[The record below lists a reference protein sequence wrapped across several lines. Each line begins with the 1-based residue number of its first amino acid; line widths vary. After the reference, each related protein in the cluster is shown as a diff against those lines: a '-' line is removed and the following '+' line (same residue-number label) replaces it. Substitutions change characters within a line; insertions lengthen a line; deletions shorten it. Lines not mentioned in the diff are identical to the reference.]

1 MIRYHEP
8 LKAAL
13 NTLMRLKEFNNP
25 GKNFAEMF
33 RKFLPVAMETI
44 ELTSLPEFNFVSHVE
59 SPGQPS
65 FGQYIAQEN
74 VMYVALAN
82 RHPVDILR
90 TIAHELVHY
99 KQDTEHQLNIHSGD
113 TGSLEENQAHQLAGI
128 VMRHF
133 NKMYPEYLEAKPIM
147 METWSTKYK
156 RSIDCDNPKGFS
168 QRAHCQ
174 GRKKNESSGD
184 RGDIPTGPGE
194 QLIPFPAGTTMIDVS
209 DAYDWYKLGMVISD
223 LDDADPKIFG
233 QGAPHTAIVFGS
245 EEEEH
250 KLLPLLKRLGL
261 SVHDIDTPQDVKKA
275 IPAKALIQRME
286 ENFAEDSLSA
296 ENKIAEIGY
305 SDELGNLNLSNRE
318 IISSAVQDGSISQK
332 PVMKFKQGNSTLFF
346 FTDDDKISA
355 LVLLADKNKL
365 KAIKNFSGQS
375 GQVYALIN
383 YIVNIKNRKL
393 VITPDEPLTNEGFK
407 WIIKLIKNPT
417 GLKVTDLDG
426 NTIDVDQL
434 TAEWRKSKSQ
444 RGVDSGDTSLVISES
459 SLKWK
464 HKLQENEKSIIP
476 YIYFKLGKKKSIAE
490 DSEECPPATQDIKLN
505 LENRQKAIDE
515 YGYGPLNPDL
525 PNTKFWLKKVDEWNL
540 DSADEAKQSLC
551 GNCAAFDV
559 RQKTLDCIATGIDSE
574 NSQDAEAV
582 IDAGD
587 LGYCKFLKF
596 KCASRR
602 TCDAWVTGGPLTDSG
617 KSDQQ
622 GVSEGHNKAVISEA
636 REAPL
641 YHFTT
646 WNNLIYIISG
656 NELKSPGG
664 KIYLTRDYSRQFIP
678 HEGKLFKQPY
688 GIRLNQ
694 DLLSRDYGK
703 KLQAGGQDV
712 GWNEKERQAWLSDP
726 KNADE
731 IEKIK
736 RTGQGSGLQVRGV
749 NSRDIVKGT
758 ITQTRRWESEEHLNV
773 KSVPNVNKYITG
785 IVIGEILGQEHSS
798 LVVDADPL
806 TKLADVLIHL
816 FAGDKTFKQRDW
828 LLDSATKLNVPI
840 IYKRKEFDPIEV
852 KKRIIQL
859 YSQRKKERE
868 EEKLKTKQ
876 NFMFI
881 TNKAGGGF
889 MFDASDIPAAFRELS
904 KDFKFKDRIIYGYS
918 IGYDPKAE
926 KTMFDKPG
934 TPVELLKTLNVQKE
948 NFADGRNPQDKGD
961 SARHGIRKGMTIAQL
976 KKIRSS
982 DTASARK
989 KQLAHWQINMR
1000 QGKKKP

>member
-261 SVHDIDTPQDVKKA
+261 SVHDIDKPQDVKKA

-286 ENFAEDSLSA
+286 ENFAEDS
-296 ENKIAEIGY
+296 
-305 SDELGNLNLSNRE
+305 
-318 IISSAVQDGSISQK
+318 
-332 PVMKFKQGNSTLFF
+332 
-346 FTDDDKISA
+346 
-355 LVLLADKNKL
+355 
-365 KAIKNFSGQS
+365 
-375 GQVYALIN
+375 
-383 YIVNIKNRKL
+383 
-393 VITPDEPLTNEGFK
+393 
-407 WIIKLIKNPT
+407 
-417 GLKVTDLDG
+417 
-426 NTIDVDQL
+426 
-434 TAEWRKSKSQ
+434 
-444 RGVDSGDTSLVISES
+444 
-459 SLKWK
+459 
-464 HKLQENEKSIIP
+464 
-476 YIYFKLGKKKSIAE
+476 
-490 DSEECPPATQDIKLN
+490 EECPPATQDIKLN
-505 LENRQKAIDE
+505 LENRQKAINE

-559 RQKTLDCIATGIDSE
+559 RQKTLDCIAKGIDSE

-622 GVSEGHNKAVISEA
+622 GVAEGVAGPLPPV
-636 REAPL
+636 L
-641 YHFTT
+641 YH
-646 WNNLIYIISG
+646 
-656 NELKSPGG
+656 GG
-664 KIYLTRDYSRQFIP
+664 PKPITKFNIP
-678 HEGKLFKQPY
+678 PY
-688 GIRLNQ
+688 GVYFSPHIDWAKGYGDVITTAKVNAQKVYLI
-694 DLLSRDYGK
+694 DYK
-703 KLQAGGQDV
+703 NDIDEEIMEALFDMDYKEVAEFIKLLQAEGY
-712 GWNEKERQAWLSDP
+712 QAMQSVSDSEMVVVFP
-726 KNADE
+726 
-731 IEKIK
+731 
-736 RTGQGSGLQVRGV
+736 
-749 NSRDIVKGT
+749 GT
-758 ITQTRRWESEEHLNV
+758 SI
-773 KSVPNVNKYITG
+773 
-785 IVIGEILGQEHSS
+785 EIL
-798 LVVDADPL
+798 DN
-806 TKLADVLIHL
+806 
-816 FAGDKTFKQRDW
+816 KQ
-828 LLDSATKLNVPI
+828 S
-840 IYKRKEFDPIEV
+840 
-852 KKRIIQL
+852 
-859 YSQRKKERE
+859 
-868 EEKLKTKQ
+868 
-876 NFMFI
+876 
-881 TNKAGGGF
+881 
-889 MFDASDIPAAFRELS
+889 
-904 KDFKFKDRIIYGYS
+904 
-918 IGYDPKAE
+918 
-926 KTMFDKPG
+926 
-934 TPVELLKTLNVQKE
+934 VEE

-982 DTASARK
+982 KTASARK